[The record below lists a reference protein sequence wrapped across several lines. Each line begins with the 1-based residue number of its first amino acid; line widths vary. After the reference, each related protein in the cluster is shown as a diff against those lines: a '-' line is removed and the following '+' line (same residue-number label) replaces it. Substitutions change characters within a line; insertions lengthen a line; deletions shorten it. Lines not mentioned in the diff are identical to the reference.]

1 MWGCR
6 VQGSSTLSLFQV
18 NIDET
23 TTHQPA
29 VGQIIV
35 DRKLKFQVDS
45 KTALAF
51 KALRT
56 HLASALHVRL
66 RGKAPNTKL
75 EEWVRLAFDVLSYKA
90 AE

>member
-1 MWGCR
+1 MN
-6 VQGSSTLSLFQV
+6 V
-18 NIDET
+18 DKT

-35 DRKLKFQVDS
+35 DRKLKFQVDA

-56 HLASALHVRL
+56 HLASALHSRL
-66 RGKAPNTKL
+66 RGKVPNMKL
-75 EEWVRLAFDVLSYKA
+75 EEWVQIVFDVLSCKA
-90 AE
+90 AGQ